1 MAVEPLCIMKNILVT
16 GGCGFIGSNFVHHV
30 YNKYPEYRIY
40 VLDALTYAGNL
51 ENLEDIEKKE
61 LAIPE
66 DKSRY
71 VFVKGDVSDEEL
83 LESLFEKHQFAH
95 VFHFAAESHV
105 DRSFFNFSNFVRTN
119 VEGAL
124 LLALMVQRF
133 GGEMVHIST
142 DEVYGSIPE
151 ALGFVKEDA
160 PFLPANPYA
169 SSKAAAD
176 MLLQTMMKTST
187 VPVRIVRATNNFGP
201 FQYPEKLIPLV
212 ITNLLE
218 EKKIPLH
225 GSGEHLRQWIHVND
239 MCSAIDMV
247 AHNGEKNGIYNI
259 AGEHES
265 NINVLKKVAEI
276 LGKNLEAYLE
286 RVPDR
291 PNADMRY
298 AIDSSKL
305 EKLGWKRQHTFEK
318 ELPEVVKWYS
328 DHEEWWRKL
337 KRKKEY
343 AMHYELQA
351 KAKYF

>member
-1 MAVEPLCIMKNILVT
+1 MKNILVT
-16 GGCGFIGSNFVHHV
+16 GGCGFIGSNFVH
-30 YNKYPEYRIY
+30 YLYKKYPDYRIY
-40 VLDALTYAGNL
+40 VLDVLTYAGNL
-51 ENLEDIEKKE
+51 ENLEDIETAE
-61 LAIPE
+61 LNVPE
-66 DKSRY
+66 EQGRY
-71 VFVKGDVSDEEL
+71 VFIKGDVSDEEL
-83 LESLFEKHQFAH
+83 LESLFEKHAFAH

-124 LLALMVQRF
+124 LLARMVQRF

-151 ALGFVKEDA
+151 EDGFVKEDA
-160 PFLPANPYA
+160 PFFPANPYA

-176 MLLQTMMKTST
+176 MLLQSMMKTST
-187 VPVRIVRATNNFGP
+187 VPVKIVRGTNNFGP
-201 FQYPEKLIPLV
+201 YQYPEKLIPLG

-218 EKKIPLH
+218 DKKIPLH
-225 GSGEHLRQWIHVND
+225 GSGEHLRQWIYVED

-247 AHNGEKNGIYNI
+247 AHYGEVNGIYNI
-259 AGEHES
+259 AGEHET
-265 NINVLKKVAEI
+265 NIGVLQSVAAC
-276 LGKNLEAYLE
+276 LGKNLEDYLD

-291 PNADMRY
+291 PNPDMRY

-305 EKLGWKRQHTFEK
+305 EALGWKRAHTFAV
-318 ELPEVVKWYS
+318 ELPHVVEWYVRN
-328 DHEEWWRKL
+328 EPWWRKL

-351 KAKYF
+351 KSKYF